1 MTRKCALCK
10 ESNYKRNNYSF
21 FSAPKDTETRRK
33 WQNALAIKNY
43 TVTDDTYVCSRHFHK
58 NDIITHWISGVPPKV
73 IKIKYKKCRLRPG
86 AVPSRNFYSVSNL
99 QSTDKDSLNR
109 HKVDIK
115 NLTFRKKQ
123 VSKESEIFLIPRIK
137 KSLNDN
143 ENAENKNTNVRYH
156 TYSKSQDYISNT
168 EENDDLYIQL
178 SKDMDTDD
186 IDVSMHDSEL
196 KKLESE
202 IKESDEVGTLRR
214 DNSFSP
220 DFVEVKE
227 SMNADKKNNQISN
240 KLTHAKMFNKTMECS
255 IKRYDSSEEDGTS
268 VETSEYD
275 VDSAHSYSKEKPIE
289 NNLRMHNDLYIDN
302 RELATLNYDCLDMQN
317 KEAFD
322 EVGDDEI
329 LFEDFLEV
337 YTEVSIPRGWSCLVT
352 SKGHATTVVYLCMGI
367 TNDGLPFVEKQ
378 VFIRSDMML
387 RCAAANK
394 EIDPLMHNLVKER
407 KHSKVRNLLDIEIFI
422 DEFDQRVICQGIHDP
437 KAYENAG
444 IIKVAYKDGIRWR
457 DVSCPLIVNNNS
469 SRCTKCTTLSHIL
482 HKS

>member
-21 FSAPKDTETRRK
+21 FSAPKDAETRRK

-43 TVTDDTYVCSRHFHK
+43 IVTDDTYVCSRHFHK
-58 NDIITHWISGVPPKV
+58 NDIITHWISGVPPQV

-86 AVPSRNFYSVSNL
+86 AVPSRNFHSASNL
-99 QSTDKDSLNR
+99 QLTDKDSLNR
-109 HKVDIK
+109 HKVDVK
-115 NLTFRKKQ
+115 NLTSRKKQ
-123 VSKESEIFLIPRIK
+123 VLEENEVFLIPRIEK
-137 KSLNDN
+137 NLSDN
-143 ENAENKNTNVRYH
+143 EDAENKNTNVRYH
-156 TYSKSQDYISNT
+156 TYSKSQEFTYNS

-178 SKDMDTDD
+178 SKGIDKEDR
-186 IDVSMHDSEL
+186 DVSKHNSKLKNSEV
-196 KKLESE
+196 KESE
-202 IKESDEVGTLRR
+202 EVETLRR
-214 DNSFSP
+214 DNSSSP
-220 DFVEVKE
+220 DFIEKTE
-227 SMNADKKNNQISN
+227 SMNADKNNQISN
-240 KLTHAKMFNKTMECS
+240 KLTPAKMFNKTIECS

-268 VETSEYD
+268 VGTSEYD
-275 VDSAHSYSKEKPIE
+275 VDSAHSYSKEKP
-289 NNLRMHNDLYIDN
+289 NDLYIN
-302 RELATLNYDCLDMQN
+302 NSELVTLNYDCLDMQD

-322 EVGDDEI
+322 EVGENEM

-337 YTEVSIPRGWSCLVT
+337 YTEVSIPRGWSSLVT

-378 VFIRSDMML
+378 VFIRSDMVL

-394 EIDPLMHNLVKER
+394 EMDPLMHNLVKER
-407 KHSKVRNLLDIEIFI
+407 KYSKVRSLLDIEIFI
-422 DEFDQRVICQGIHDP
+422 DEFDQRVICQGICDP
-437 KAYENAG
+437 KAYENVG